1 MRRYL
6 RKITNNEACLGLLL
20 IAPSFLVIGGLI
32 FYPVLYNF
40 WLSVNKLGFLPGTP
54 ATFVGLSH
62 YKKVLTDPSFWNSI
76 RTTLVFTVSTVL
88 GSTFV
93 GFLVALLLNREF
105 RLRGLVRGI
114 VMLPYVAPVI
124 SLVFAWQYIFHPVYG
139 YFNYLLVDV
148 LKIIP
153 EPVAWLQL
161 PRYALA
167 AVIIFDIWRQFPFA
181 FLMILARMQAIPQEH
196 EDGINQGFDL
206 WTNSACL
213 RAVELAGAI
222 YGWEEA
228 KELASELRSAIF
240 KHLVHDGRFVR
251 TIDREHVRKTDADI
265 ILLAPFYFQILPAQ
279 HELLASSVDFLCERL
294 FDAELGGYWRYEQD
308 VYFPGPWIL
317 YSAMIARYFYTVGR
331 RNEGD
336 AIVQWIFANSQQ
348 GYLPEHLLTKEM
360 FWKYRDHQVRRA
372 NNMPVEEMKE
382 ARLREIGKLDE
393 QAQQCDVLYYACPL
407 LWSHMETVAALLAGG
422 YLSGFDLERDL
433 YAASSG

>member
-1 MRRYL
+1 MGLCRNTLDLIVARSKEVFWRCATLQDDRLAITAGPDGISYPFVYTRDLSIFIRYVVQTGNL
-6 RKITNNEACLGLLL
+6 RTARQAVDYLLHVQSSWGEWVQRYDVAGQPKNDKLQEDNTPLALWAILNYLAAADNHEEQQRCEGAIRLGVEWITANLDRKMGLL
-20 IAPSFLVIGGLI
+20 
-32 FYPVLYNF
+32 
-40 WLSVNKLGFLPGTP
+40 
-54 ATFVGLSH
+54 
-62 YKKVLTDPSFWNSI
+62 
-76 RTTLVFTVSTVL
+76 
-88 GSTFV
+88 
-93 GFLVALLLNREF
+93 
-105 RLRGLVRGI
+105 
-114 VMLPYVAPVI
+114 
-124 SLVFAWQYIFHPVYG
+124 FAHSS
-139 YFNYLLVDV
+139 N
-148 LKIIP
+148 
-153 EPVAWLQL
+153 
-161 PRYALA
+161 
-167 AVIIFDIWRQFPFA
+167 
-181 FLMILARMQAIPQEH
+181 H